1 MKRAIFTLLLSGTV
15 VFAANA
21 VGDKSHV
28 HAKDKPQTVSIQGEL
43 VDLGCYLEHGA
54 RGEKHKS
61 CATKC
66 IAGGMPMGLLT
77 PKNKLYVLTLNHDD
91 ADPFK
96 KSKELVGSQV
106 QVTGNVAER
115 DGISA
120 IDVVAVKAMTP
131 ASGK

>member
-1 MKRAIFTLLLSGTV
+1 MKRAMLAFLLSGTV
-15 VFAANA
+15 AFAANA
-21 VGDKSHV
+21 VGDKSHEP
-28 HAKDKPQTVSIQGEL
+28 AKDQPQTVSIQGEI

-61 CATKC
+61 CAAKC
-66 IAGGMPMGLLT
+66 VAGGMPMGLLT

-106 QVTGNVAER
+106 EVRGTVAER
-115 DGISA
+115 NGISA
-120 IDVVAVKAMTP
+120 IDVVSVKAMTP